1 MYFKQLA
8 ERCNELNAIAQKYL
22 DGLPFIDNDTLAQSI
37 WKHYYDIAP
46 KDTSGEILWRE
57 SKNESENEALHIL
70 DSCVPYYNAPRNGSL
85 HYAIGYAITA
95 QEANL
100 RALYEHLINGA
111 EKRVFKML
119 ADL

>member
-1 MYFKQLA
+1 MFTELK
-8 ERCNELNAIAQKYL
+8 ERCDVLNAIAQEYL
-22 DGLPFIDNDTLAQSI
+22 DGLPFIDNETLAKSIWAKVWDTLP
-37 WKHYYDIAP
+37 KHPCGDCDWERWDEMPELFEIA
-46 KDTSGEILWRE
+46 DCG
-57 SKNESENEALHIL
+57 
-70 DSCVPYYNAPRNGSL
+70 VPYTQLPKNGSL
-85 HYAIGYAITA
+85 HYAIGFAITA